1 MQHTS
6 NRRRA
11 RERTMLF
18 LFGIDFTKYDPA
30 DVIERFWESH
40 PSKARVK
47 EYAGILIQGEC
58 GNLTEI
64 DKIIS
69 EALQHWSFERVGNVE
84 RAILRVAVWEIIYS
98 PDVPRNVAI
107 NEAVELSKRFGADD
121 APRFVNGVLDR
132 VKRSSAEPPGKQASP

>member
-1 MQHTS
+1 MQQTS

-11 RERTMLF
+11 RERAMLF
-18 LFGIDFTKYDPA
+18 LFGIDFTKYKPEDA
-30 DVIERFWESH
+30 IERFWESH
-40 PSKARVK
+40 PSKVRVK
-47 EYAGILIQGEC
+47 EYAGTLIQGVC
-58 GNLTEI
+58 GHLTEI

-84 RAILRVAVWEIIYS
+84 RAILRLAVWEIIYS

-107 NEAVELSKRFGADD
+107 NEAVELAKHFGADD

-132 VKRSSAEPPGKQASP
+132 VKRAGAEHPGKQDSP